1 MSTSL
6 QKCVKSRVGRLPDP
20 ATSPG
25 VPPAQPS
32 AGAQGKGGAT
42 ALQPAEEENAEVH
55 LVPTT
60 RSSDKT
66 LQDEMKPASEL
77 GQTGHEAGKVSG
89 CSNQGGLLTDKPLG
103 FTPTDFGHN

>member
-6 QKCVKSRVGRLPDP
+6 QKCVKSRAGRPPDT

-42 ALQPAEEENAEVH
+42 ALQPTEEESAEVH
-55 LVPTT
+55 LVLTT

-66 LQDEMKPASEL
+66 LHLSHQDEMKPASEL
-77 GQTGHEAGKVSG
+77 GQQATRQGRSVAAPSREA
-89 CSNQGGLLTDKPLG
+89 
-103 FTPTDFGHN
+103 F